1 MDGDGAGPSA
11 LDHLPPHAHQRCGD
25 FHAERYDHVPR
36 DDSALRDS
44 RNHRPLVTEQACDR
58 NTGQTTATF
67 TPGGSGMTADV
78 ILAGVV
84 LAALVIYSLLGGAD
98 YGAGFWD
105 LICSGPR
112 QRGKRDLISRAIQ
125 PVWE

>member
-1 MDGDGAGPSA
+1 MDGDGVGPSA
-11 LDHLPPHAHQRCGD
+11 VDHLPPHAHQRCGD
-25 FHAERYDHVPR
+25 LHAERYDHVPR

-44 RNHRPLVTEQACDR
+44 RSHRCLVTEQACDR
-58 NTGQTTATF
+58 NTGQKTTTRA
-67 TPGGSGMTADV
+67 PGGSGMTADV

-112 QRGKRDLISRAIQ
+112 QQDKRDLIAMCRQ
-125 PVWE
+125 P